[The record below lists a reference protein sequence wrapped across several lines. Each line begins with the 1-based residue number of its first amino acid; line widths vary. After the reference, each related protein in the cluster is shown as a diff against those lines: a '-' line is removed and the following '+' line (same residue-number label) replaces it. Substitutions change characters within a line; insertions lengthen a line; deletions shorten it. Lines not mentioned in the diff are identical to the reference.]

1 MFTYLNDTMW
11 LHYIS
16 IYHLGYISIYLK
28 AGQVSSFICY
38 TNNLY
43 DLKELSQSMQIYLYN
58 CRARFHPDLI
68 YNNGAWGFFKE
79 AAAATTRT
87 TARWVLSS
95 DVGSVAEP
103 NINQNSK
110 RERERYIYKSQE
122 TWLFMMARRHLTPIW
137 MSSFK
142 SPKFHFVWKDL
153 ERCGRDGRLR
163 EEPRCNEF
171 TTDFEVS
178 KEPLVESFNL
188 DRFHITTRMCDRAP
202 PDGLAGSKLWS

>member
-1 MFTYLNDTMW
+1 MTQCDCITLAYITWVTLAYTWKQVRLAASYVIQTIYMTLKNSVNQCKFTCITVVPDFIPIWSITMEPEAF
-11 LHYIS
+11 
-16 IYHLGYISIYLK
+16 LK
-28 AGQVSSFICY
+28 RPPQQQQEQQQDEYWVAMWDQ
-38 TNNLY
+38 L
-43 DLKELSQSMQIYLYN
+43 LSQTSIKTQ
-58 CRARFHPDLI
+58 
-68 YNNGAWGFFKE
+68 
-79 AAAATTRT
+79 
-87 TARWVLSS
+87 
-95 DVGSVAEP
+95 
-103 NINQNSK
+103 
-110 RERERYIYKSQE
+110 RERERDIYKSQE

>member
-1 MFTYLNDTMW
+1 MLYKQSIWPFKNSVNQCKFTCIT
-11 LHYIS
+11 
-16 IYHLGYISIYLK
+16 
-28 AGQVSSFICY
+28 VP
-38 TNNLY
+38 
-43 DLKELSQSMQIYLYN
+43 
-58 CRARFHPDLI
+58 ARFHPDLI

-79 AAAATTRT
+79 AAAATRRT